1 MKRPHVTPFNPDLAK
16 VVRVASEPTPMA
28 RGGCMVNMFDPEG
41 RKVVVQTPA
50 LRAPFGVSDYQGK
63 LSLSLS
69 CSRDTETEE
78 TLRALDRAVIQL
90 VVENYPAWFRT
101 SIDEATARSF
111 FLSNLKDDARG
122 RYAPTWRLPI
132 PMYGQKCQMDV
143 FDASR
148 DEIQVKDIAK
158 GNSAI
163 VIVELVGLWFVDK
176 KFGIKWKPVQ
186 AMMVARAE
194 EAAGGHVG
202 FVDDDDDDA
211 GQAATKS
218 GGTYMF
224 LQD

>member
-1 MKRPHVTPFNPDLAK
+1 MKRPHVTPFNPDIAK

-69 CSRDTETEE
+69 CTPETEE

-176 KFGIKWKPVQ
+176 KSNRDQ
-186 AMMVARAE
+186 MEARA
-194 EAAGGHVG
+194 GH
-202 FVDDDDDDA
+202 
-211 GQAATKS
+211 
-218 GGTYMF
+218 GGTRRRGRRPRWFHRRRRRPGNDEVGGDVYVF
-224 LQD
+224 ARLKD

>member
-1 MKRPHVTPFNPDLAK
+1 MKRPHVTPFNPDIAK

-41 RKVVVQTPA
+41 RKVMVQTPA

-63 LSLSLS
+63 LSMSLS
-69 CSRDTETEE
+69 CTPETEE

-186 AMMVARAE
+186 AMVVRAE
-194 EAAGGHVG
+194 EAEGHVG
-202 FVDDDDDDA
+202 FIDDDDD
-211 GQAATKS
+211 QASTKP